1 MATEVKLPRLGQGME
16 SGTIVRWLKAEGDAV
31 KAREPLYELDTDKV
45 TQEVESDIDG
55 VLLKIVV
62 AEGEVEVGSTI
73 AVIGKDGEDVSLETE
88 ASPSLDTGAT
98 SSSTSPELVIEQA
111 PPAAPAA
118 SSSEPRALSSGGNG
132 GAARSVVM
140 PEGGR
145 IKASPLARRI
155 ARERGINLASLAGTG
170 PDGRIVA
177 EDVGNAPAGGGPAP
191 AVQQASLP
199 ALAEEIEVIAMT
211 SIRKTIARRLT
222 EAWAAPVFQLGVSID
237 MTEALHLR
245 EQLVAR
251 LAEGDVR
258 PTVNDLLTRLVGVAL
273 VRHRAVNATF
283 TGEEI
288 HRHPGAHVGMAVAAP
303 NGLVVPVIRD
313 ADRRSVQEIARAR
326 ADLVGRAREGK
337 LTREDMDGGTFTIS
351 NLGMFGVEQFVAVI
365 NPPQVAILAVGA
377 VKQTPI
383 VVDGEVD
390 VAPLMHV
397 TLTCDH
403 RAIDGADGADFLRT
417 LVALVEQPALA
428 L

>member
-1 MATEVKLPRLGQGME
+1 VATEVKLPRLGQGME

-31 KAREPLYELDTDKV
+31 TKSEPLYELDTDKV
-45 TQEVESDIDG
+45 TQEVESDFDG

-73 AVIGKDGEDVSLETE
+73 AVIGKDGDDVSVE
-88 ASPSLDTGAT
+88 AVAAAPEKAEPKPGSAPSAPDPRPVAAAGNGAT
-98 SSSTSPELVIEQA
+98 EV
-111 PPAAPAA
+111 PA
-118 SSSEPRALSSGGNG
+118 
-132 GAARSVVM
+132 
-140 PEGGR
+140 GGR
-145 IKASPLARRI
+145 VKASPLARRI
-155 ARERGINLASLAGTG
+155 ARERGIDLAALAGTG

-177 EDVGNAPAGGGPAP
+177 DDVENAPVGPTPTPAAAP
-191 AVQQASLP
+191 LP
-199 ALAEEIEVIAMT
+199 AGSAEIEVIAMT

-222 EAWAAPVFQLGVSID
+222 EAWTAPVFQLGVSID

-245 EQLVAR
+245 EQLVER
-251 LAEGDVR
+251 LPEGDVK
-258 PTVNDLLTRLVGVAL
+258 PTVNDLLTRVVGVAL

-313 ADRRSVQEIARAR
+313 ADRRSVQEIARSR
-326 ADLVGRAREGK
+326 AELVGRAREGK
-337 LTREDMDGGTFTIS
+337 LTLQDMEGGTFTIS
-351 NLGMFGVEQFVAVI
+351 NLGMFGVEQFVAVL

-377 VKQTPI
+377 VKPTP
-383 VVDGEVD
+383 VVIDGEVD
-390 VAPLMHV
+390 VAPMMQV

>member
-1 MATEVKLPRLGQGME
+1 MATEIKLPRLGQGME

-31 KAREPLYELDTDKV
+31 RKREPLYELDTDKV
-45 TQEVESDIDG
+45 TQEVESDVDG

-73 AVIGKDGEDVSLETE
+73 AMIGSNGDDLS
-88 ASPSLDTGAT
+88 
-98 SSSTSPELVIEQA
+98 
-111 PPAAPAA
+111 PAAGAEGSASSDAGPTGEAA
-118 SSSEPRALSSGGNG
+118 SATPVARGAAPRAPTAGGNG
-132 GAARSVVM
+132 GAVSSVAM
-140 PEGGR
+140 PAGAR

-155 ARERGINLASLAGTG
+155 ARERGIDLAALAGTG
-170 PDGRIVA
+170 PDGRILA
-177 EDVGNAPAGGGPAP
+177 EDVESAPAGGAPAP
-191 AVQQASLP
+191 APMALP
-199 ALAEEIEVIAMT
+199 APAGEIEVVTMT
-211 SIRKTIARRLT
+211 SVRKTIARRLT

-245 EQLVAR
+245 EQLVER
-251 LAEGDVR
+251 LAEGDVK
-258 PTVNDLLTRLVGVAL
+258 PTVNDLLTRIVGVAL

-288 HRHPGAHVGMAVAAP
+288 HRHPGAHVGIAVAAP
-303 NGLVVPVIRD
+303 NGLIVPVIRD

-326 ADLVGRAREGK
+326 ADLVGRARDGK
-337 LTREDMDGGTFTIS
+337 LTLQDLEGGTFTIS
-351 NLGMFGVEQFVAVI
+351 NLGMFDVEQFVAVL

-377 VKQTPI
+377 VKETPV
-383 VVDGEVD
+383 VVDGEVG
-390 VAPLMHV
+390 VAPLMQA

-403 RAIDGADGADFLRT
+403 RAIDGADGAEFLRT

>member
-31 KAREPLYELDTDKV
+31 RKREALYELDTDKV

-55 VLLKIVV
+55 LLLKIVV
-62 AEGEVEVGSTI
+62 TEGEVAVGSTI
-73 AVIGKDGEDVSLETE
+73 AVIGKAGEELSLET
-88 ASPSLDTGAT
+88 
-98 SSSTSPELVIEQA
+98 STSTSAGARA
-111 PPAAPAA
+111 PSSPDPVAERVVPADPAAIE
-118 SSSEPRALSSGGNG
+118 SEPQALSPGGNG
-132 GAARSVVM
+132 GAAGSAIV
-140 PEGGR
+140 PGGGR
-145 IKASPLARRI
+145 VKASPLARRM
-155 ARERGINLASLAGTG
+155 ARERGIELASLTGTG
-170 PDGRIVA
+170 PDGRVVA
-177 EDVGNAPAGGGPAP
+177 EDVENAPTGGAGALAAPPVSLPAPAG
-191 AVQQASLP
+191 
-199 ALAEEIEVIAMT
+199 EIEVVTMT

-222 EAWAAPVFQLGVSID
+222 EAWAAPVFQLGASIN
-237 MTEALHLR
+237 MTEAVHLR

-251 LAEGDVR
+251 LPEGDVK

-288 HRHPGAHVGMAVAAP
+288 HRHPGAHVGIAVAAP

-337 LTREDMDGGTFTIS
+337 LTLQDMEGGTFTIS

-377 VKQTPI
+377 VKQTPV

-403 RAIDGADGADFLRT
+403 RAIDGADGAEFLRT